1 MRSIEMFGKFWKK
14 STVNPENSISPILN
28 SGNKFLLVGFYVKES
43 DPQEQHPGNN
53 YSYNGPYSILY
64 PFSFHARGWF
74 KK

>member
-1 MRSIEMFGKFWKK
+1 MKRKWIKY
-14 STVNPENSISPILN
+14 TVRTILAVIVAWIL
-28 SGNKFLLVGFYVKES
+28 FLGIAFFYVKES